1 VAEEVRARQRR
12 ISRHGRRH
20 VELGRDLTGGE
31 RLSGFDAATSISP
44 IGDGQFAW
52 TVPDGW
58 QQGRGAWGGL
68 VIAALVRSV
77 MASEPDAGRTV
88 RTISVQM
95 MAPAIVGPHVI
106 QARIVRRGSA
116 MSTWSAVVSDASDAV
131 VASIVAITGG
141 PRASV
146 RTHERRDWGTA
157 TAPVVPPPDSLERA
171 PSGPP
176 FPVFTQHLDMRPV
189 SGMPLS
195 GEPAVSIGWL
205 ALRQAP
211 SPSAVALLALVD
223 AWWPASLP
231 MLAEMPRVA
240 TVNFMANLLLDPET
254 VAAGEPLLH
263 ESFVTAAADGFV
275 SEHRRLWTSDGRLA
289 VDNLQTM
296 VIGS

>member
-1 VAEEVRARQRR
+1 
-12 ISRHGRRH
+12 
-20 VELGRDLTGGE
+20 
-31 RLSGFDAATSISP
+31 
-44 IGDGQFAW
+44 
-52 TVPDGW
+52 
-58 QQGRGAWGGL
+58 

-77 MASEPDAGRTV
+77 IASEPDAQRTV
-88 RTISVQM
+88 RSISVQM
-95 MAPAIVGPHVI
+95 VAPAVVGPHLI
-106 QARIVRRGSA
+106 ETRIIRRGSA

-131 VASIVAITGG
+131 VASMVAITGR

-146 RTHERRDWGTA
+146 GTHEARDWGTA
-157 TAPVVPPPDSLERA
+157 TAPVVPSPGSLARA

-195 GEPAVSIGWL
+195 GERAVSIGWL
-205 ALRQAP
+205 ALLQAS
-211 SPSAVALLALVD
+211 SPSAVSLLALAD

-231 MLAEMPRVA
+231 MLAEMPRLA
-240 TVNFMANLLLDPET
+240 TVNFMANVLVDPTT
-254 VAAGEPLLH
+254 VAVGDMLLH
-263 ESFVTAAADGFV
+263 ESFVTAAAGGFA